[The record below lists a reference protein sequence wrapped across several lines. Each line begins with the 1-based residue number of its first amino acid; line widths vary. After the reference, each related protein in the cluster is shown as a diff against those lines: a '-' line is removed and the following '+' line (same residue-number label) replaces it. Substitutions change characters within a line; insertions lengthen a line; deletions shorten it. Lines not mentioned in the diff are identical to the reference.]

1 MCLPRTVVL
10 QVGWQRDDLDDA
22 GVRQRHGRLATPRVE
37 ASGIALSC
45 DRSIEPV
52 LACLLD

>member
-52 LACLLD
+52 LACLID